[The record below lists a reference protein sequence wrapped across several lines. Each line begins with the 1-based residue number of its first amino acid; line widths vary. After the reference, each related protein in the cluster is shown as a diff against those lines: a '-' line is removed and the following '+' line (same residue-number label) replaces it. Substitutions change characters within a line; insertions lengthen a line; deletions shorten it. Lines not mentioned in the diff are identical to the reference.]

1 MYSNTEVTIARGQCP
16 KSGYTRATDISWLLK
31 KYLNNYT
38 EYFFIFLQMA
48 NSQGVLHFVLVLL
61 LQSSAVF
68 CNDQEDI
75 SYKIVNPPHSGCE
88 QEVKEGDN
96 IRVNFIGTLK
106 DGTEFVNT

>member
-1 MYSNTEVTIARGQCP
+1 M
-16 KSGYTRATDISWLLK
+16 AT
-31 KYLNNYT
+31 
-38 EYFFIFLQMA
+38 
-48 NSQGVLHFVLVLL
+48 SQGMLHFVLVLL

-68 CNDQEDI
+68 CNDHEDI
-75 SYKIVNPPHSGCE
+75 SYKIINPPHSGCE